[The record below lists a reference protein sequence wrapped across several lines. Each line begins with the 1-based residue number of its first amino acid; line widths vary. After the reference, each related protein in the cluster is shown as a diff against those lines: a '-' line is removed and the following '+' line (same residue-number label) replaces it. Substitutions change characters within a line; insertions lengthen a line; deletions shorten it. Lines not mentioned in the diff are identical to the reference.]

1 MWAACLAFEQV
12 LPWPSIFRF
21 SFVPVVD
28 GDVLPDSPQA
38 MISSGSF
45 KDAQIMLGFNQDE
58 GTYFLLYGAPGFSKE
73 NESLISRE
81 DFLEGEDQLITMEFV
96 FGCTTMITSWFYD
109 YFFFLPGVKLS
120 VPHANDIGLEAVV
133 LQYTDWLDENNG
145 KKNRDALDDIVGD
158 HNVICPLAHFARS
171 YVQHM
176 GGSSS
181 GILNSAVNLQGKE
194 IYLVKG
200 F

>member
-109 YFFFLPGVKLS
+109 YYFFLPGVKLS

>member
-1 MWAACLAFEQV
+1 M
-12 LPWPSIFRF
+12 
-21 SFVPVVD
+21 D

-96 FGCTTMITSWFYD
+96 FGRTTMIIS
-109 YFFFLPGVKLS
+109 
-120 VPHANDIGLEAVV
+120 
-133 LQYTDWLDENNG
+133 
-145 KKNRDALDDIVGD
+145 
-158 HNVICPLAHFARS
+158 
-171 YVQHM
+171 
-176 GGSSS
+176 
-181 GILNSAVNLQGKE
+181 
-194 IYLVKG
+194 
-200 F
+200 